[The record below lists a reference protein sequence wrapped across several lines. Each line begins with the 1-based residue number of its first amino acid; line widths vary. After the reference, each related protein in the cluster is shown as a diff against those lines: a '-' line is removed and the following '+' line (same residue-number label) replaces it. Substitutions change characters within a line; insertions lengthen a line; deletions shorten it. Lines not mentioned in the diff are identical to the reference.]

1 MLSQQLIYRLACL
14 GYDGTVRAYGSEA
27 LMGKACEEKQIR
39 MLVSPMLWDSRKTD
53 RVAPPKPL
61 AEKMRPAAQAVP
73 RAQRPATPAGVV
85 PNLVGMPIEQAR
97 ETIAAMRRNL
107 VGQDTPAA
115 IGQEPQLLLLEITRE
130 AQGSAEGTVVSQT
143 PAPNS
148 PLALRTTIELV
159 VAK

>member
-1 MLSQQLIYRLACL
+1 M
-14 GYDGTVRAYGSEA
+14 
-27 LMGKACEEKQIR
+27 
-39 MLVSPMLWDSRKTD
+39 
-53 RVAPPKPL
+53 
-61 AEKMRPAAQAVP
+61 
-73 RAQRPATPAGVV
+73 
-85 PNLVGMPIEQAR
+85 VGMPIAVAR

-115 IGQEPQLLLLEITRE
+115 NGQEPQLLLLEITRE
-130 AQGSAEGTVVSQT
+130 ALGSAEGTVVGQT